1 MEKDMKKVKDMWQEK
16 LLNKKDEFKDIEVK
30 LEDKINM
37 LEAEIDIK

>member
-37 LEAEIDIK
+37 LKAEIDIK

>member
-1 MEKDMKKVKDMWQEK
+1 MEKDMKKVKDLWQEK

-37 LEAEIDIK
+37 LEAELDIK